1 MSGRHIANFDLNS
14 LICTHCLRLLEKAL
28 IVRASPEK
36 ILDEVRKGKVH
47 DALKE
52 IVYQLL
58 PFRPVCATPKLEALY
73 YRLNFFL

>member
-14 LICTHCLRLLEKAL
+14 LVRIHCIRLLEKAL
-28 IVRASPEK
+28 VVRASPEK
-36 ILDEVRKGKVH
+36 ILHEVRKGKVH

-52 IVYQLL
+52 IVDQLL